1 MSGNNA
7 AMREALLAAGI
18 GQGKRKQRFNT
29 FRDYFAHTDVS
40 ALLKSSGMPVSK
52 QIKLEDI
59 QNTEQILDFANLT
72 RDRLYQA
79 NSTISLQTNY
89 ISLLESLLLRN
100 GIQLPTGTKKVNTS
114 EATNMPEVSDE
125 TERNQSC

>member
-29 FRDYFAHTDVS
+29 FRDYFAHTDVA
-40 ALLKSSGMPVSK
+40 ALLKSSGMPASK

-59 QNTEQILDFANLT
+59 QSTEQILDFANLT